1 MLILRFLAACAAV
14 VAATSASAQTT
25 NPSSAPQVTVP
36 SGQNSG
42 AGIPGKP
49 DTESGPAPKSLGTG
63 STATNQTV
71 REQDA
76 AKVPGLPG
84 SKSGPAVHPPSG
96 STSAQNTG
104 SGLQSIQQ
112 QLRQNLQ
119 RAGFTDV
126 QVMPSSFLVR
136 AKDPGGNPVM
146 MVINPDSVTAV
157 TESDV
162 GTPAIPNQDG
172 NPGSTM
178 GGAAPNS
185 SSSPAGR

>member
-1 MLILRFLAACAAV
+1 MLMLRFLAGCAAV
-14 VAATSASAQTT
+14 LAATLPASAQTS
-25 NPSSAPQVTVP
+25 PGSAPQVTVP

-42 AGIPGKP
+42 AGNPGMRG
-49 DTESGPAPKSLGTG
+49 TESGPAPNGTG
-63 STATNQTV
+63 SNATNEAV
-71 REQDA
+71 RGQDA
-76 AKVPGLPG
+76 AKIPGLPG
-84 SKSGPAVHPPSG
+84 SKSGPPVHPPSG

-119 RAGFTDV
+119 RAGFTDI

-157 TESDV
+157 TES
-162 GTPAIPNQDG
+162 GASSTAPLPNQDRI
-172 NPGSTM
+172 PGLTP
-178 GGAAPNS
+178 GTGAPNG